1 MFSSTSLRIGATAA
15 RHLTPRTAIQIT
27 TATATSTSTSTTT
40 ATTLPSSA
48 SAIALGAF
56 RTIALPIRGFV
67 TTSAAATPAST
78 AAATTRKTT
87 KKKTTTTTAAKK
99 TKGTKKKMAPTTASA
114 AGGAAK
120 KKTAAAG
127 GVTKKAAAAA
137 AAEKKRAAAAKK
149 KAAAAKA
156 AEIAKKKKAAAK
168 KKAMTPEEKTK
179 LQVRELKKVALLKE
193 PAKLPEH
200 PWILFIAENTKG
212 TKTGDGVKANLGKI
226 MPELSQSFKAL
237 SPLELQRLRDTADQ
251 NRAANAAAHKEWV
264 ESHTA
269 AQVADANRARTQLNR
284 IAKTKHRV
292 IQDARLPKRPTSSF
306 SLFTK
311 ERWATGEFSGRP
323 LAEAARTLAAEWKSL
338 PQNERQHYDD
348 LAKTESEQYSK
359 EMESILGHPVGK
371 SPSPSPAS
379 PESP

>member
-1 MFSSTSLRIGATAA
+1 MFSNSSLRIGATAA
-15 RHLTPRTAIQIT
+15 RNLTHRAASQ
-27 TATATSTSTSTTT
+27 TSTTT
-40 ATTLPSSA
+40 TSAFTCTPPTRTTTSSSLRA
-48 SAIALGAF
+48 NQIALGAF
-56 RTIALPIRGFV
+56 RTTSQPARGFMAA
-67 TTSAAATPAST
+67 SAAAV
-78 AAATTRKTT
+78 AAT
-87 KKKTTTTTAAKK
+87 KTTTKNTKK
-99 TKGTKKKMAPTTASA
+99 TKKMAPTKATAA
-114 AGGAAK
+114 VAAK
-120 KKTAAAG
+120 KKATAAAG
-127 GVTKKAAAAA
+127 VAKKAAAAA
-137 AAEKKRAAAAKK
+137 AAEKKKAAAAKK

-168 KKAMTPEEKTK
+168 KKALTPEEKTK

-226 MPELSQSFKAL
+226 MPELSQAFKAL

-251 NRAANAAAHKEWV
+251 NRAANAAEHKAWV

-311 ERWATGEFSGRP
+311 ERWATGQFSGHP
-323 LAEAARTLAAEWKSL
+323 LADAARTLAAEWKSL
-338 PQNERQHYDD
+338 PQNQRQHYDD

-359 EMESILGHPVGK
+359 EMENILGHPVGK
-371 SPSPSPAS
+371 SPSPAPSSP
-379 PESP
+379 

>member
-1 MFSSTSLRIGATAA
+1 MISSSSLRIGATAA
-15 RHLTPRTAIQIT
+15 RNLTHRTASKTSSST
-27 TATATSTSTSTTT
+27 TFTSTTT
-40 ATTLPSSA
+40 TPSTPFTSSPA
-48 SAIALGAF
+48 FSPKQVALGAF
-56 RTIALPIRGFV
+56 RTTPLPARGFIAA
-67 TTSAAATPAST
+67 SAAGAAAST
-78 AAATTRKTT
+78 TTTTPKT
-87 KKKTTTTTAAKK
+87 KKTTTN
-99 TKGTKKKMAPTTASA
+99 KKMAPTAGTA
-114 AGGAAK
+114 AGAPK
-120 KKTAAAG
+120 KKATAAG

-137 AAEKKRAAAAKK
+137 AAEKKKAAAAKK

-156 AEIAKKKKAAAK
+156 AEVAKKKKAAAK
-168 KKAMTPEEKTK
+168 KKALTPEEKTK

-226 MPELSQSFKAL
+226 MPELSQAFKAL

-251 NRAANAAAHKEWV
+251 NRAANATAHKSWV

-338 PQNERQHYDD
+338 PQNQRQHYDD
-348 LAKTESEQYSK
+348 LAKTESEQYSR
-359 EMESILGHPVGK
+359 EMENILGHPVGK
-371 SPSPSPAS
+371 ASPSPSPSS
-379 PESP
+379 P

>member
-1 MFSSTSLRIGATAA
+1 MFSPNSFRIGATAA
-15 RHLTPRTAIQIT
+15 RNLTKRTSATVIAT
-27 TATATSTSTSTTT
+27 TPTTSTTS
-40 ATTLPSSA
+40 ATYIIAPS
-48 SAIALGAF
+48 AF
-56 RTIALPIRGFV
+56 RTQQPARNFM
-67 TTSAAATPAST
+67 AAT
-78 AAATTRKTT
+78 AAAAAASKAAPKKKATTAAASAAT
-87 KKKTTTTTAAKK
+87 KKKAATA
-99 TKGTKKKMAPTTASA
+99 
-114 AGGAAK
+114 
-120 KKTAAAG
+120 

-137 AAEKKRAAAAKK
+137 AAEKKKAAAAKK

-156 AEIAKKKKAAAK
+156 AEVAKKKKAAAK
-168 KKAMTPEEKTK
+168 KKALTPEEKTK

-226 MPELSQSFKAL
+226 MPELSAAFKAL

-251 NRAANAAAHKEWV
+251 NRAANAAAHKAWV

-311 ERWATGEFSGRP
+311 ERWATGEFSGRA
-323 LAEAARTLAAEWKSL
+323 LAEAARSLAAEWKNL
-338 PQNERQHYDD
+338 PAHERQHYDD
-348 LAKTESEQYSK
+348 LAKTESEQYGK

-371 SPSPSPAS
+371 SPSPSPSS
-379 PESP
+379 P